1 MVLGKLDFT
10 YRRLK
15 LDFTHRRLKLDPS
28 FSSFL
33 SLNSKWIKH
42 LNPFC
47 DVRCEIA
54 SGKNKENTEPH
65 RHRLGNNFMNRT
77 LIAQQLREWIDKW
90 DCMELKSSAQQRKWS
105 PN

>member
-42 LNPFC
+42 LNI
-47 DVRCEIA
+47 RCEIV
-54 SGKNKENTEPH
+54 KLLQEKI
-65 RHRLGNNFMNRT
+65 RKT
-77 LIAQQLREWIDKW
+77 LNHTDIG
-90 DCMELKSSAQQRKWS
+90 
-105 PN
+105 